1 MHSEEGST
9 LNDVVIHKFGGSCLR
24 DSSDIDLITKMIAK
38 QQSKTIIVVSAL
50 WGVTDRLL
58 RAANEPRYATRL
70 VSDLRKQHLRFSP
83 LLDVSIFAEKFTKV
97 LAGID
102 KSLHNLSKN
111 PESYVDVNT
120 LLAAGERLSALVVA
134 NELRKQ
140 GMDAHPVGSEDVG
153 ICLNGTDTAASV
165 DIENSIKKLDH
176 AAFFGIPVITGW
188 FGEGR
193 DGNLA
198 LLSRGGSDHSAA
210 AIARILDAK
219 KLILWKDVD
228 GVLSINP
235 RWGVETK
242 PIPYLG
248 YDEARELSR
257 MDAPVIHH
265 TTVIPIKDFGIP
277 IEVRNLNSKIEGNA
291 PTVIG
296 PNIIDSNQLK
306 AVGCLR
312 SVAKITTEIGDIEN
326 QGKILGQILIQ
337 MDKENITCWSVES
350 SPSTIDI
357 VVSQQQLTVAENIIQ
372 AESIITNVDL
382 FSCLISFIGTNDR
395 NIVEEQLKKAEANYS
410 DLIYLNS
417 TKLSVQ
423 YVANTVDIKQLMENL
438 SAVVAKKR
446 SV

>member
-1 MHSEEGST
+1 MIEKQEG
-9 LNDVVIHKFGGSCLR
+9 
-24 DSSDIDLITKMIAK
+24 
-38 QQSKTIIVVSAL
+38 KTVIVVSAL

-83 LLDVSIFAEKFTKV
+83 LIDESSFADKFNKV

-102 KSLHNLSKN
+102 KSLFNLSKS

-134 NELRKQ
+134 NELRKR
-140 GMDAHPVGSEDVG
+140 GMDSHPVGSEDVG
-153 ICLNGTDTAASV
+153 ICLNGSDTASNV
-165 DIENSIKKLDH
+165 DIETSVKKLDH

-210 AIARILDAK
+210 AIAKILDAK

-257 MDAPVIHH
+257 LDAPVIHH
-265 TTVIPIKDFGIP
+265 TTVIPIRDYGIP
-277 IEVRNLNSKIEGNA
+277 IEVRNLHSPIGVNA

-296 PNIIDSNQLK
+296 PGIIDSNQLK
-306 AVGCLR
+306 AIGCMR
-312 SVAKITTEIGDIEN
+312 SIAKITVDTAGIDN
-326 QGKILGQILIQ
+326 QSKLLGQILIDL
-337 MDKENITCWSVES
+337 DKENITCWSVES
-350 SPSTIDI
+350 SQSKIEI
-357 VVSQQQLTVAENIIQ
+357 VVSQQQLTITENVVSSRLEI
-372 AESIITNVDL
+372 SNVEL
-382 FSCLISFIGTNDR
+382 YSCLISFIGTND
-395 NIVEEQLKKAEANYS
+395 IAVVEEKLNKTNTEYTN
-410 DLIYLNS
+410 LEYLNS

-423 YVANTVDIKQLMENL
+423 YVANTENIKQLMKRL
-438 SAVVAKKR
+438 SMVVAEK
-446 SV
+446 SNA

>member
-1 MHSEEGST
+1 M
-9 LNDVVIHKFGGSCLR
+9 
-24 DSSDIDLITKMIAK
+24 
-38 QQSKTIIVVSAL
+38 
-50 WGVTDRLL
+50 
-58 RAANEPRYATRL
+58 
-70 VSDLRKQHLRFSP
+70 
-83 LLDVSIFAEKFTKV
+83 
-97 LAGID
+97 
-102 KSLHNLSKN
+102 
-111 PESYVDVNT
+111 
-120 LLAAGERLSALVVA
+120 
-134 NELRKQ
+134 
-140 GMDAHPVGSEDVG
+140 
-153 ICLNGTDTAASV
+153 
-165 DIENSIKKLDH
+165 
-176 AAFFGIPVITGW
+176 
-188 FGEGR
+188 
-193 DGNLA
+193 
-198 LLSRGGSDHSAA
+198 
-210 AIARILDAK
+210 
-219 KLILWKDVD
+219 
-228 GVLSINP
+228 
-235 RWGVETK
+235 
-242 PIPYLG
+242 
-248 YDEARELSR
+248 
-257 MDAPVIHH
+257 
-265 TTVIPIKDFGIP
+265 PIKDFGIP
-277 IEVRNLNSKIEGNA
+277 IEVRNLNSKINGNA

-350 SPSTIDI
+350 NPSTIDI

>member
-1 MHSEEGST
+1 
-9 LNDVVIHKFGGSCLR
+9 
-24 DSSDIDLITKMIAK
+24 MIA
-38 QQSKTIIVVSAL
+38 QQQDKTIIVVSAL

-83 LLDVSIFAEKFTKV
+83 LLDKSILAEKFTKV
-97 LAGID
+97 LSGID

-134 NELRKQ
+134 NELRKRE
-140 GMDAHPVGSEDVG
+140 MDAHPVGSEDIG
-153 ICLNGTDTAASV
+153 ICLDGTDTAVSV
-165 DIENSIKKLDH
+165 DIENSTKKLDYT
-176 AAFFGIPVITGW
+176 AFFGIPVITGW
-188 FGEGR
+188 FGEGK

-235 RWGVETK
+235 RWGVETV

-257 MDAPVIHH
+257 IDAPVIHH
-265 TTVIPIKDFGIP
+265 TTFMPIKDFGIP
-277 IEVRNLNSKIEGNA
+277 IEVRNLNSTIEAYA

-306 AVGCLR
+306 GVGCLR
-312 SVAKITTEIGDIEN
+312 SVAKITAETGDIEN
-326 QGKILGQILIQ
+326 QSLILGQILIQ
-337 MDKENITCWSVES
+337 LDKENITCWSVES

-357 VVSQQQLTVAENIIQ
+357 VVSQQQLTVAENIVQ
-372 AESIITNVDL
+372 SESIITNIEL
-382 FSCLISFIGTNDR
+382 YSCLISFIGTNDR
-395 NIVEEQLKKAEANYS
+395 RVVEEQLKNMKVKNP
-410 DLIYLNS
+410 DLMFLNS
-417 TKLSVQ
+417 TNLSVQ
-423 YVANTVDIKQLMENL
+423 YVADTADIKQLMENI
-438 SAVVAKKR
+438 SAVLVEKR

>member
-1 MHSEEGST
+1 M
-9 LNDVVIHKFGGSCLR
+9 NDVIVHKFGGSCLR
-24 DSSDIDLITKMIAK
+24 DSSDIELIAKMIE
-38 QQSKTIIVVSAL
+38 QQEGKTVIVVSAL

-83 LLDVSIFAEKFTKV
+83 GIDESIFAEKFDRV
-97 LAGID
+97 LLGID
-102 KSLHNLSKN
+102 KSLFNLSKS

-134 NELRKQ
+134 NELRKRN
-140 GMDAHPVGSEDVG
+140 MDAHPVGSEDVG
-153 ICLNGTDTAASV
+153 ICLDGSDTASNV
-165 DIENSIKKLDH
+165 DIQTSIERLDH
-176 AAFFGIPVITGW
+176 AAFFGTPVITGW

-235 RWGVETK
+235 RWGVKAE

-265 TTVIPIKDFGIP
+265 TTVLPIRDYGIP
-277 IEVRNLNSKIEGNA
+277 IEVRNLHSNLDSYP
-291 PTVIG
+291 PTIIG
-296 PNIIDSNQLK
+296 PGIIDSNHLK
-306 AVGCLR
+306 AIGCMR
-312 SVAKITTEIGDIEN
+312 SIAKITAEIGDVE
-326 QGKILGQILIQ
+326 QHSKVLGQILLN

-350 SPSTIDI
+350 SPTTIEI
-357 VVSQQQLTVAENIIQ
+357 VVSQQQLTVAEKI
-372 AESIITNVDL
+372 VDNL
-382 FSCLISFIGTNDR
+382 LGISSVDYYSCLISFIGTNDLSVVHNR
-395 NIVEEQLKKAEANYS
+395 LKNTNVEYS
-410 DLIYLNS
+410 DLEYLNS

-423 YVANTVDIKQLMENL
+423 FVANTDDIKLLMKQLSMVVIKKT
-438 SAVVAKKR
+438 SA
-446 SV
+446 